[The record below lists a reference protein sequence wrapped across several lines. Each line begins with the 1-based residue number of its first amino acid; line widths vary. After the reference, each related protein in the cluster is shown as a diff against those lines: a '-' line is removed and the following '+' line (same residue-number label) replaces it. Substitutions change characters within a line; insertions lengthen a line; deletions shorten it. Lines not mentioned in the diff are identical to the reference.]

1 MTAQIGAGL
10 CSARQQHH
18 IAYAQPSK
26 LSVDVGVGQD
36 WPRVPSRSTS
46 CARFRSRQEGRIPFG
61 QGRSQGS
68 GRRESGSIG
77 AEFGQ

>member
-10 CSARQQHH
+10 CWARRQHH

-26 LSVDVGVGQD
+26 LSVDVGVDQD
-36 WPRVPSRSTS
+36 WPRVPSQSTS
-46 CARFRSRQEGRIPFG
+46 CARFQLIQEERIPFV
-61 QGRSQGS
+61 QERSRGS

-77 AEFGQ
+77 AVFGR